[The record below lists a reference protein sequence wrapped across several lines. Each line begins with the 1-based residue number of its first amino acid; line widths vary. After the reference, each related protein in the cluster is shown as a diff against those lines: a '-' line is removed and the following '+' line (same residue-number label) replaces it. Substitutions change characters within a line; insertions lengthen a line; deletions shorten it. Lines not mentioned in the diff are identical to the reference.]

1 MASET
6 NVLEKQKAQAS
17 DGLANAPLKK
27 KIGFFSAMMV
37 VVGSSV
43 GAGIFFKAGS
53 VLTNSQGS
61 IIFAMFCWI
70 FAAFAVISMGLAL
83 IEIASAR
90 NDNLS
95 LIGWCQT
102 FNGRWVYKAC
112 KNFMVYIYL
121 PLTYFFMPLYV
132 VMSIQDGA
140 SYFTGNSIIVSNSVD
155 WVILMAI
162 AVAMTLYFV
171 IVCGLSSKMGNIQ
184 NWIITAV
191 KFIPLLFAVVCGFVI
206 IGMEGKVQGDY
217 DAGFVPSVPTNADA
231 IYSFASMTPG
241 FGMFIA
247 VAAIFFAYDGF
258 YVAAGLQTEM
268 KEPKKTPMAI
278 LFGLIIVTVIYL
290 LIAIAMSLGST
301 DGSPFGFK
309 DWLVA
314 KNVGWIYGV
323 FQILIGVGVLGIVNG
338 FALWSTRFI
347 EDLIR
352 ANEVPYSAKLV
363 NKINDKTPYV
373 GIVYN
378 LVIALPIII
387 IFCIIGGLGY
397 VNVGGY
403 GYAESVNKLYSFADL
418 MGTWTAL
425 LAFAF
430 ILFAIIGALKN
441 RRTNLIKVEKS
452 KFFKPTAMLSILL
465 ISLPIFFTFFAP
477 IADLFFLFR
486 IPHNVYGVEYIYTD
500 PTSDVTVSFTYAY
513 HGING
518 ELITSAS
525 NITSNM
531 LTDTINSA
539 GFKEAYN
546 QAFIDAG
553 VALPNTTPDTNLI
566 SQTSSVYYD
575 YTNDV
580 LVPRI
585 MTVVALFIFIGL
597 MVGPELIER
606 LYLKHKYGS
615 VDQGLVQKTKS
626 MASAKG
632 ISVQEEILVNLGIER
647 RTQLEEFEK
656 IALGKNQLSKAEIAK
671 INGEID
677 EENKDGII
685 NFDEAK
691 KVSLKEQNGHEH
703 RHVHA
708 ALSKN
713 SEIDSEETW
722 ML

>member
-6 NVLEKQKAQAS
+6 NVLEKQKAQANE
-17 DGLANAPLKK
+17 GLANAPLKK

-43 GAGIFFKAGS
+43 GAGIFFKAGG
-53 VLTNSQGS
+53 VLSNAQGS

-70 FAAFAVISMGLAL
+70 FAAFAVIAMGLAL

-132 VMSIQDGA
+132 IMSIQDGA
-140 SYFTGNSIIVSNSVD
+140 SYFTGSSIIVSDSLD

-171 IVCGLSSKMGNIQ
+171 IVCGLSSKIGNIQ

-206 IGMEGKVQGDY
+206 FAMNGIQGDFT
-217 DAGFVPSVPTNADA
+217 AGFNPSATTTPTE

-301 DGSPFGFK
+301 DGSPFGFQ

-314 KNVGWIYGV
+314 KNAGWVYGV
-323 FQILIGVGVLGIVNG
+323 FQILIGVGVLGIING
-338 FALWSTRFI
+338 FAMWSTRFM

-352 ANEVPYSAKLV
+352 ANEVPLSAKLV

-378 LVIALPIII
+378 LVISLPIVI
-387 IFCIIGGLGY
+387 IFCIIGGLAY
-397 VNVGGY
+397 VNAGGY
-403 GYAESVNKLYSFADL
+403 EYASSANKLYSFADL

-441 RRTNLIKVEKS
+441 RKTNLVKVEKS

-465 ISLPIFFTFFAP
+465 LSLPIFFTFFAP

-486 IPHNVYGVEYIYTD
+486 IPTSVENYT
-500 PTSDVTVSFTYAY
+500 T
-513 HGING
+513 
-518 ELITSAS
+518 
-525 NITSNM
+525 
-531 LTDTINSA
+531 
-539 GFKEAYN
+539 
-546 QAFIDAG
+546 
-553 VALPNTTPDTNLI
+553 
-566 SQTSSVYYD
+566 
-575 YTNDV
+575 DV

-585 MTVVALFIFIGL
+585 MTVVVLFIFIGL

-606 LYLKHKYGS
+606 MYLKHKYGS
-615 VDQGLVQKTKS
+615 IEQGLVAKTKA
-626 MASAKG
+626 MANAKG
-632 ISVQEEILVNLGIER
+632 VSVEEEILVNLGIER
-647 RTQLEEFEK
+647 RTQLEDFEK
-656 IALGKNQLSKAEIAK
+656 LALGRNELTASEIAV
-671 INGEID
+671 INGEIA
-677 EENKDGII
+677 EENNEGTAQSFED
-685 NFDEAK
+685 AK
-691 KVSLKEQNGHEH
+691 NICVNSNSNTEH
-703 RHVHA
+703 KHVHI
-708 ALSKN
+708 ALSK
-713 SEIDSEETW
+713 SSDIDPETSW
-722 ML
+722 K

>member
-43 GAGIFFKAGS
+43 GAGIFFKAGG
-53 VLTNSQGS
+53 VLNNSQGS

-132 VMSIQDGA
+132 IMSIQDGA
-140 SYFTGNSIIVSNSVD
+140 SYFTGSSIIVSDSLD

-171 IVCGLSSKMGNIQ
+171 IVCGLSSKIGNIQ

-206 IGMEGKVQGDY
+206 FAMEGKVQGDY
-217 DAGFVPSVPTNADA
+217 GAGFIPSPTTEKTD

-247 VAAIFFAYDGF
+247 VAAIFFAFDGF

-278 LFGLIIVTVIYL
+278 LFGLIIVTAIYL

-301 DGSPFGFK
+301 DGSPFGFRN
-309 DWLVA
+309 WLVA
-314 KNVGWIYGV
+314 KGAGWVYGV
-323 FQILIGVGVLGIVNG
+323 FQILIGVGVLGIING
-338 FALWSTRFI
+338 FAMWSTRFM

-378 LVIALPIII
+378 LVIALPIVI
-387 IFCIIGGLGY
+387 IFCIIGGLAY
-397 VNVGGY
+397 VEGSYVGS
-403 GYAESVNKLYSFADL
+403 YAVSANKLYSFADL

-441 RRTNLIKVEKS
+441 RKTNLVKVEKS
-452 KFFKPTAMLSILL
+452 KFFTPTAMLSILT

-486 IPHNVYGVEYIYTD
+486 IPTSTTNYT
-500 PTSDVTVSFTYAY
+500 T
-513 HGING
+513 
-518 ELITSAS
+518 
-525 NITSNM
+525 
-531 LTDTINSA
+531 
-539 GFKEAYN
+539 
-546 QAFIDAG
+546 
-553 VALPNTTPDTNLI
+553 
-566 SQTSSVYYD
+566 
-575 YTNDV
+575 DV
-580 LVPRI
+580 LIPRI
-585 MTVVALFIFIGL
+585 MTVVVLFIFIAL

-615 VDQGLVQKTKS
+615 VDQGLISKVQS

-632 ISVQEEILVNLGIER
+632 LSVEEEILVNLGIER

-656 IALGKNQLSKAEIAK
+656 IALGRNQLTNAEIAV
-671 INGEID
+671 INGEIA
-677 EENKDGII
+677 EENKDGVV

-691 KVSLKEQNGHEH
+691 KVSLSEH
-703 RHVHA
+703 KDNEHKHVHV

-722 ML
+722 KL

>member
-1 MASET
+1 
-6 NVLEKQKAQAS
+6 
-17 DGLANAPLKK
+17 
-27 KIGFFSAMMV
+27 MMV

-43 GAGIFFKAGS
+43 GAGIFFKAGN
-53 VLTNSQGS
+53 VLTYSQGS
-61 IIFAMFCWI
+61 IIFAMFCWL
-70 FAAFAVISMGLAL
+70 FAAFAVVSMGLAL

-132 VMSIQDGA
+132 IMSIQDGA
-140 SYFTGNSIIVSNSVD
+140 SYFTGNSTMVSDNVD

-171 IVCGLSSKMGNIQ
+171 VVCGLSSKMGNIQ

-206 IGMEGKVQGDY
+206 FAMSGLQGDY
-217 DAGFVPSVPTNADA
+217 GAGFQPTPNTTPAE
-231 IYSFASMTPG
+231 IYSFANMTPG

-278 LFGLIIVTVIYL
+278 LFGLVIVTVIYL

-301 DGSPFGFK
+301 KGNPFGFQT
-309 DWLVA
+309 WLVEKGA
-314 KNVGWIYGV
+314 GWVYGV

-338 FALWSTRFI
+338 FAMWSTRFM

-352 ANEVPYSAKLV
+352 ANEVPFSAKLV

-378 LVIALPIII
+378 LVIALPIVI
-387 IFCIIGGLGY
+387 IFCIIGGLAY
-397 VNVGGY
+397 VNAGGY
-403 GYAESVNKLYSFADL
+403 EYAESANKLYSFADL

-425 LAFAF
+425 LAYAF
-430 ILFAIIGALKN
+430 ILFSIIGALRN
-441 RRTNLIKVEKS
+441 RRTNQVKVQKS
-452 KFFKPTAMLSILL
+452 KLFKPFAMLSILL

-486 IPHNVYGVEYIYTD
+486 IPTSVNNYT
-500 PTSDVTVSFTYAY
+500 T
-513 HGING
+513 
-518 ELITSAS
+518 
-525 NITSNM
+525 
-531 LTDTINSA
+531 
-539 GFKEAYN
+539 
-546 QAFIDAG
+546 
-553 VALPNTTPDTNLI
+553 
-566 SQTSSVYYD
+566 
-575 YTNDV
+575 DV

-585 MTVVALFIFIGL
+585 MTVVVLFLFIGL

-606 LYLKHKYGS
+606 MYLKQKYGS
-615 VDQGLVQKTKS
+615 VDQGLVAKTKA
-626 MASAKG
+626 MANAKG
-632 ISVQEEILVNLGIER
+632 VSVEEEILTNLGIER

-656 IALGKNQLSKAEIAK
+656 MALGREQLTNEEIAI
-671 INGEID
+671 INGEIA
-677 EENKDGII
+677 EENKDGVVESIENERLI
-685 NFDEAK
+685 CVNTQ
-691 KVSLKEQNGHEH
+691 SNSEH
-703 RHVHA
+703 KHVHI
-708 ALSKN
+708 ALSK
-713 SEIDSEETW
+713 SSDIDSESAW
-722 ML
+722 K

>member
-6 NVLEKQKAQAS
+6 NVLEKQKAQAT

-43 GAGIFFKAGS
+43 GAGIFFKAGG
-53 VLTNSQGS
+53 VLSNSQGS

-132 VMSIQDGA
+132 IMSIQDGA

-171 IVCGLSSKMGNIQ
+171 IVCGLSSKIGNIQ

-206 IGMEGKVQGDY
+206 VAMNGIQGPYGAD
-217 DAGFVPSVPTNADA
+217 FRPSPTDSPAEL
-231 IYSFASMTPG
+231 YSFASMTPG

-301 DGSPFGFK
+301 DGSPFGFQ
-309 DWLVA
+309 DWLVS

-323 FQILIGVGVLGIVNG
+323 FQILIGVGVLGIING
-338 FALWSTRFI
+338 FAMWSTRFM

-352 ANEVPYSAKLV
+352 ANEVPFSAKLV
-363 NKINDKTPYV
+363 NKINDKTPFV

-378 LVIALPIII
+378 LVIALPIVIV
-387 IFCIIGGLGY
+387 FCIIGGLAY
-397 VNVGGY
+397 VNAGGY
-403 GYAESVNKLYSFADL
+403 GYAESANKLYSFADL

-441 RRTNLIKVEKS
+441 RKTNLVKVEKS

-465 ISLPIFFTFFAP
+465 LSLPIFFTFFAP

-486 IPHNVYGVEYIYTD
+486 IP
-500 PTSDVTVSFTYAY
+500 TSVD
-513 HGING
+513 N
-518 ELITSAS
+518 
-525 NITSNM
+525 
-531 LTDTINSA
+531 
-539 GFKEAYN
+539 
-546 QAFIDAG
+546 
-553 VALPNTTPDTNLI
+553 
-566 SQTSSVYYD
+566 

-580 LVPRI
+580 LIPRI
-585 MTVVALFIFIGL
+585 MTVVVLFIFIGL

-606 LYLKHKYGS
+606 MYLKHKYGS
-615 VDQGLVQKTKS
+615 VDQGLVAKTKA
-626 MASAKG
+626 MANAKG
-632 ISVQEEILVNLGIER
+632 ISVEEEILVNLGIER

-656 IALGKNQLSKAEIAK
+656 IALGRNSLTAEEIAK
-671 INGEID
+671 VNGEIN
-677 EENKDGII
+677 EENQEGVNESFEDV
-685 NFDEAK
+685 NNNEC
-691 KVSLKEQNGHEH
+691 VNSQSNTEH
-703 RHVHA
+703 KYVHM
-708 ALSKN
+708 ALSK
-713 SEIDSEETW
+713 SSDIDSEDSW
-722 ML
+722 KL

>member
-132 VMSIQDGA
+132 IMSIQDGA
-140 SYFTGNSIIVSNSVD
+140 SYFTGNSTIISDSLD

-171 IVCGLSSKMGNIQ
+171 IVCGLSSKIGNIQ

-206 IGMEGKVQGDY
+206 FAMEGKVQGNY
-217 DAGFVPSVPTNADA
+217 NAGFVPSVPTDSVG

-301 DGSPFGFK
+301 DGSPFGFQ

-314 KNVGWIYGV
+314 KGAGWVYGV
-323 FQILIGVGVLGIVNG
+323 FQILIGVGVLGIING
-338 FALWSTRFI
+338 FAMWSTRFM

-378 LVIALPIII
+378 LVIALPIVI
-387 IFCIIGGLGY
+387 IFCIIGGLAY
-397 VNVGGY
+397 VNAGGY
-403 GYAESVNKLYSFADL
+403 TYAESANKLYSFADL

-465 ISLPIFFTFFAP
+465 LSLPIFFTFFAP

-486 IPHNVYGVEYIYTD
+486 IPT
-500 PTSDVTVSFTYAY
+500 
-513 HGING
+513 
-518 ELITSAS
+518 
-525 NITSNM
+525 
-531 LTDTINSA
+531 
-539 GFKEAYN
+539 
-546 QAFIDAG
+546 
-553 VALPNTTPDTNLI
+553 NTTN
-566 SQTSSVYYD
+566 
-575 YTNDV
+575 YTTDV

-606 LYLKHKYGS
+606 LYLKRKYGS
-615 VDQGLVQKTKS
+615 VDQGLVAKTQS

-632 ISVQEEILVNLGIER
+632 ISVEEEILVNLGIER

-656 IALGKNQLSKAEIAK
+656 IALGKNQLSQAEIAR

-677 EENKDGII
+677 DENKDGVV

-691 KVSLKEQNGHEH
+691 KVSLKEQKGNEH
-703 RHVHA
+703 KYVHT

-722 ML
+722 KL

>member
-6 NVLEKQKAQAS
+6 NVLEKQKAQAT

-43 GAGIFFKAGS
+43 GAGIFFKAGG
-53 VLTNSQGS
+53 VLSNSQGS

-132 VMSIQDGA
+132 IMSIQDGA

-155 WVILMAI
+155 WVILMTI

-171 IVCGLSSKMGNIQ
+171 IVCGLSSKIGNIQ

-206 IGMEGKVQGDY
+206 FAMSGLQGDY
-217 DAGFVPSVPTNADA
+217 GADFRPSQVSNPTE

-301 DGSPFGFK
+301 DGSPFGFQT
-309 DWLVA
+309 WLVEKGA
-314 KNVGWIYGV
+314 GWVYGV
-323 FQILIGVGVLGIVNG
+323 FQILIGVGVLGIING
-338 FALWSTRFI
+338 FAMWSTRFM

-352 ANEVPYSAKLV
+352 ANEVPFSAKLV

-373 GIVYN
+373 GIIYN
-378 LVIALPIII
+378 LVISLPIVIV
-387 IFCIIGGLGY
+387 FCIIGGLAY
-397 VNVGGY
+397 VNAGGY
-403 GYAESVNKLYSFADL
+403 SYAESANKLYSFADL

-441 RRTNLIKVEKS
+441 RKTNLVKVEKS

-465 ISLPIFFTFFAP
+465 LSLPIFFTFFAP

-486 IPHNVYGVEYIYTD
+486 IPTSVENYT
-500 PTSDVTVSFTYAY
+500 T
-513 HGING
+513 
-518 ELITSAS
+518 
-525 NITSNM
+525 
-531 LTDTINSA
+531 
-539 GFKEAYN
+539 
-546 QAFIDAG
+546 
-553 VALPNTTPDTNLI
+553 
-566 SQTSSVYYD
+566 
-575 YTNDV
+575 DV

-585 MTVVALFIFIGL
+585 MTVVVLFLFISL

-606 LYLKHKYGS
+606 IYLKQKYGS
-615 VDQGLVQKTKS
+615 VDQGLVAKTKA
-626 MASAKG
+626 MANAKG
-632 ISVQEEILVNLGIER
+632 VSVEEEILTNLGIER
-647 RTQLEEFEK
+647 RTQLEDFEK
-656 IALGKNQLSKAEIAK
+656 LALGREQLTNEEIAI
-671 INGEID
+671 INGEIA
-677 EENKDGII
+677 EENKEGTTESIENKRLI
-685 NFDEAK
+685 CVNTQ
-691 KVSLKEQNGHEH
+691 SNSEH
-703 RHVHA
+703 KHVHIV
-708 ALSKN
+708 LSKA
-713 SEIDSEETW
+713 SDIDSESAW
-722 ML
+722 K

>member
-6 NVLEKQKAQAS
+6 NVLEKQKAQAT

-43 GAGIFFKAGS
+43 GAGIFFKAGG
-53 VLTNSQGS
+53 VLSNSQGS

-132 VMSIQDGA
+132 IMSIQDGA

-206 IGMEGKVQGDY
+206 VAMNGIQGPYGADFRPS
-217 DAGFVPSVPTNADA
+217 DATAPTE

-301 DGSPFGFK
+301 DGSPFGFQ
-309 DWLVA
+309 DWLVS

-323 FQILIGVGVLGIVNG
+323 FQILIGVGVLGIING
-338 FALWSTRFI
+338 FAMWSTRFM

-352 ANEVPYSAKLV
+352 ANEVPFSAKLV
-363 NKINDKTPYV
+363 NKINDKTPFV

-378 LVIALPIII
+378 LVIALPIVIV
-387 IFCIIGGLGY
+387 FCIIGGLAY
-397 VNVGGY
+397 VNAGGY
-403 GYAESVNKLYSFADL
+403 GYAESANKLYSFADL

-441 RRTNLIKVEKS
+441 RKTNLVKVEKS

-465 ISLPIFFTFFAP
+465 LSLPIFFTFFAP

-486 IPHNVYGVEYIYTD
+486 IP
-500 PTSDVTVSFTYAY
+500 TSVD
-513 HGING
+513 N
-518 ELITSAS
+518 
-525 NITSNM
+525 
-531 LTDTINSA
+531 
-539 GFKEAYN
+539 
-546 QAFIDAG
+546 
-553 VALPNTTPDTNLI
+553 
-566 SQTSSVYYD
+566 

-580 LVPRI
+580 LIPRI
-585 MTVVALFIFIGL
+585 MTVVVLFIFIGL

-606 LYLKHKYGS
+606 MYLKHKYGS
-615 VDQGLVQKTKS
+615 VDQGLVAKTKA
-626 MASAKG
+626 MANAKG
-632 ISVQEEILVNLGIER
+632 ISVEEEILVNLGIER

-656 IALGKNQLSKAEIAK
+656 IALGRNSLTAEEIAK
-671 INGEID
+671 VNGEIN
-677 EENKDGII
+677 EENQEGVNESFEDV
-685 NFDEAK
+685 NNN
-691 KVSLKEQNGHEH
+691 VCVNSQSNTEH
-703 RHVHA
+703 KYVHM
-708 ALSKN
+708 ALSK
-713 SEIDSEETW
+713 SSDIDSEDSW
-722 ML
+722 KL

>member
-6 NVLEKQKAQAS
+6 NVLEKQKAQAT

-43 GAGIFFKAGS
+43 GAGIFFKAGG
-53 VLTNSQGS
+53 VLSNSQGS

-132 VMSIQDGA
+132 IMSIQDGA

-206 IGMEGKVQGDY
+206 VAMNGIQGDY
-217 DAGFVPSVPTNADA
+217 GAGFRPSDATVPTE
-231 IYSFASMTPG
+231 IYSFASMSPG

-309 DWLVA
+309 DWLVS

-323 FQILIGVGVLGIVNG
+323 FQILIGVGVLGIING
-338 FALWSTRFI
+338 FAMWSTRFM

-352 ANEVPYSAKLV
+352 ANEVPFSAKLV
-363 NKINDKTPYV
+363 NKINDKTPFV
-373 GIVYN
+373 GIIYN
-378 LVIALPIII
+378 LVISLPIVIV
-387 IFCIIGGLGY
+387 FCIIGGLAY
-397 VNVGGY
+397 VNAGGY

-425 LAFAF
+425 LAFSF
-430 ILFAIIGALKN
+430 IMFAIVGALKN
-441 RRTNLIKVEKS
+441 RKTNFVKVEKS
-452 KFFKPTAMLSILL
+452 KFFKPTATLSILL
-465 ISLPIFFTFFAP
+465 LSLPIFFTFFAP

-486 IPHNVYGVEYIYTD
+486 IP
-500 PTSDVTVSFTYAY
+500 TSVD
-513 HGING
+513 N
-518 ELITSAS
+518 
-525 NITSNM
+525 
-531 LTDTINSA
+531 
-539 GFKEAYN
+539 
-546 QAFIDAG
+546 
-553 VALPNTTPDTNLI
+553 
-566 SQTSSVYYD
+566 

-585 MTVVALFIFIGL
+585 MTVVVLFIFIGL

-606 LYLKHKYGS
+606 MYLKHKYGS
-615 VDQGLVQKTKS
+615 VDQGLVAKS
-626 MASAKG
+626 KAMANAKG
-632 ISVQEEILVNLGIER
+632 ISVEEEILVNLGIER

-656 IALGKNQLSKAEIAK
+656 IALGRNSLTAAEIAK
-671 INGEID
+671 VNGEIY
-677 EENKDGII
+677 EENQEGV
-685 NFDEAK
+685 NE
-691 KVSLKEQNGHEH
+691 SLEDVNNNVCVNSQSNTEH
-703 RHVHA
+703 KYVHM
-708 ALSKN
+708 ALLKS
-713 SEIDSEETW
+713 SDIDSEASW
-722 ML
+722 KL